1 LITRPN
7 QCRDRVTNHRGDG
20 PEPHRHGARGRGL
33 PGRVGRSDGADL
45 RQFGDRINPT
55 GEVQLRRRPDD
66 RFDLVGDGAD
76 LDHQRRRQ
84 HHDADGFV
92 GVLIG
97 DREQTRRDQVRR
109 LLALDQRDPQLAQH
123 RGDLRVVMVLPLG
136 KRLRYLLADR
146 LQEPSR
152 PAGLVVAHTGDCGAF
167 V

>member
-1 LITRPN
+1 
-7 QCRDRVTNHRGDG
+7 
-20 PEPHRHGARGRGL
+20 
-33 PGRVGRSDGADL
+33 
-45 RQFGDRINPT
+45 
-55 GEVQLRRRPDD
+55 
-66 RFDLVGDGAD
+66 
-76 LDHQRRRQ
+76 
-84 HHDADGFV
+84 V

-109 LLALDQRDPQLAQH
+109 LLTLDQRDPQLAQH